1 MGNSDMI
8 LLDTCALLWWTV
20 EPDVLSPMAFQK
32 TKTFRREGCAIS
44 SITVWEIG
52 IKIKK
57 GKLDIHVTLD
67 EYVKRICRIDYLT
80 IIPVDEHVWLRNIL
94 LEWEN
99 RDPADRTIVA
109 TALLHDLPIMTKDGM
124 IDSYYP
130 NIIW

>member
-1 MGNSDMI
+1 MI

-20 EPDVLSPMAFQK
+20 EPKALSPTAAEK
-32 TKTFRREGCAIS
+32 TKTFRREGCAVS

-57 GKLDIHVTLD
+57 GKLDIHITLD

-80 IIPVDEHVWLRNIL
+80 IIPVDEHIWLRNIL

-109 TALLHDLPIMTKDGM
+109 TALLHDMPIMTKDGM